1 MATQRDRFR
10 AFNDEDGAMSLDDL
24 LMQIQQPQIDIE
36 AIARQ
41 QAEAQRQAEIASEVA
56 RQAQFAEQA
65 RQAQIR
71 QEEIRVQNAARL
83 AAEQEAAMQVQAR
96 AQSEAERQTVQ
107 APITTQEVIN
117 QITAQ
122 PTQEDK
128 TANINNLIAQI
139 KAQGTTDKWTG
150 GYGAD
155 DATKDMARILSSIG
169 ITDINQFGPLT
180 KEVQEYVGTEY
191 EGGPPVYET
200 RTVQTYGNKETGQEV
215 PNTYTE
221 RQTGNAFGGT
231 YEGKGN
237 TGYRVDFTPDG
248 KPVFYTT
255 GASSSDIGQ
264 YMPMIQ
270 LALMATGAGG
280 LLGNALLGTGAS
292 QVAAGALGGAL
303 LGGGTAALTGQDVLK
318 GALLG
323 GAGGALSGYL
333 NPATGEILSTPID
346 GSIPVSTQNIANL
359 TGSPSGLGI
368 DYSLA
373 NPNAANALGGLKV
386 GGAANLAG
394 MGGAQG
400 FTFNVGA
407 PVTSIANAVNAIAT
421 MNGSVNPANLANMGG
436 GQGLTYQTPT
446 GLVTQGGT
454 LNVGGLTGN
463 NSVISQ
469 GGINTATNIGSDIT
483 KRVAAID
490 TGVNKINLPATPPA
504 PPPEATAAK
513 TGLTASDVIR
523 AASVA
528 ATIASINS
536 ATGGGDGGFPI
547 VPIPSDWTSP
557 IKPTGTT
564 LTSFTPLAPVDFGSR
579 ELLRGTQWEKFL
591 DPNYGKVPA
600 MPSNVTIDDL
610 TRILGGST
618 TSAPSQNLSIN
629 DVIAGI
635 QNQYGQTTNSTMGQK
650 PA

>member
-1 MATQRDRFR
+1 
-10 AFNDEDGAMSLDDL
+10 MS
-24 LMQIQQPQIDIE
+24 IE
-36 AIARQ
+36 
-41 QAEAQRQAEIASEVA
+41 
-56 RQAQFAEQA
+56 
-65 RQAQIR
+65 
-71 QEEIRVQNAARL
+71 
-83 AAEQEAAMQVQAR
+83 
-96 AQSEAERQTVQ
+96 
-107 APITTQEVIN
+107 
-117 QITAQ
+117 
-122 PTQEDK
+122 
-128 TANINNLIAQI
+128 NLIAQI
-139 KAQGTTDKWTG
+139 QGQGTTAKWTG

-155 DATKDMARILSSIG
+155 AATRDMARILSSIG

-280 LLGNALLGTGAS
+280 LLGNTLLGAGAN

-303 LGGGTAALTGQDVLK
+303 LGGGTAALTGQDILK
-318 GALLG
+318 GALIG

-333 NPATGEILSTPID
+333 NPATGQISATPTE
-346 GSIPVSTQNIANL
+346 GSIPVTGDNIAKL
-359 TGSPSGLGI
+359 TGASTDLGI
-368 DYSLA
+368 DYSLG
-373 NPNAANALGGLKV
+373 NTPVTGPLTDMGGVQGLRA
-386 GGAANLAG
+386 GTAANLTG
-394 MGGAQG
+394 MGGGQG
-400 FTFNVGA
+400 FQFNVGA
-407 PVTSIANAVNAIAT
+407 PVTNIADAVRAIST
-421 MNGSVNPANLANMGG
+421 MNGSVNPANLASMGG

-446 GLVTQGGT
+446 GLVTEGGT
-454 LNVGGLTGN
+454 LNIGGMTGN

-469 GGINTATNIGSDIT
+469 GGIDSATNIGSDIA

-490 TGVNKINLPATPPA
+490 TGVDRMKLPATPVDA
-504 PPPEATAAK
+504 KTAAK
-513 TGLTASDVIR
+513 TGLTASDAIR

-528 ATIASINS
+528 ATIAGLNQ
-536 ATGGGDGGFPI
+536 ATKPTGGTSGFPI

-557 IKPTGTT
+557 IKPTGTAA
-564 LTSFTPLAPVDFGSR
+564 FTPLAPIDFGNK
-579 ELLRGTQWEKFL
+579 EMLRGTQWEQL
-591 DPNYGKVPA
+591 LSPDYGKAPA
-600 MPSNVTIDDL
+600 MPTPTNPSNMTFNEL
-610 TRILGGST
+610 TKILGGST

-635 QNQYGQTTNSTMGQK
+635 QSQYGQAPQGSMG
-650 PA
+650 